1 MIQVRNFLLDGIC
14 QCHIGLSGVVAAAGG
29 VGSDHHDFAL
39 LGVLK
44 GGGDSSGCR
53 WWNIKGERTRMK
65 QKLGNLQADLTN
77 I

>member
-44 GGGDSSGCR
+44 GGGIVAAAGGG
-53 WWNIKGERTRMK
+53 I
-65 QKLGNLQADLTN
+65 
-77 I
+77 